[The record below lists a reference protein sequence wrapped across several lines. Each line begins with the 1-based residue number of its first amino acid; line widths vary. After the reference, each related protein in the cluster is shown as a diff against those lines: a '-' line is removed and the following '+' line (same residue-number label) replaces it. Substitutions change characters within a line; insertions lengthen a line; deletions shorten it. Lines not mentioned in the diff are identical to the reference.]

1 MNVNYVAPGPIT
13 EAFHQDNSFV
23 RGLMGPVGS
32 GKSTACCFEVLS
44 RALEQMPGPDGIRRS
59 RWAICRNTYPELKS
73 TTIKTWMDWYQDLA
87 TMKWDTPITSNIN
100 ISDIGDGTGLE
111 LEVIFM
117 ALDRPDDVGKLRSL
131 ELTGG
136 WMNEAS
142 EMEKAVLDM
151 LTQRVGRFPSK
162 RNGGPSWTGV
172 IMDTNPPDDDSWWY
186 KLAEEER
193 PEIFRFFKQPGG
205 LIQDMDPKSPT
216 YQQYIPNPLAENIQN
231 HSLGYQYYLNQ
242 LYGKTEDWI
251 RVFLLGQYGTTM
263 DGKPVYPEWN
273 EKVHY
278 SEMALTPVQGMPI
291 LLSFDFGLTPA
302 CAFLQMNSRGQ
313 LLVLKELVSEDMGI
327 RQFYSE
333 VVRPVIRGE
342 YSKHR
347 VEAVGDPAGN
357 MRSQTDEKTCMQE
370 LMELGILCEPAPT
383 NEFVARR
390 ESVAYFL
397 QRMSGGEPG
406 FVLDPSCKMLRK
418 GFNGGYRYERL
429 RVSGSARFKDRPV
442 KDKFSHIHDALQ
454 YGCLQMRSEMNP
466 VRSKTVHNHP
476 VAAGWV

>member
-1 MNVNYVAPGPIT
+1 
-13 EAFHQDNSFV
+13 
-23 RGLMGPVGS
+23 
-32 GKSTACCFEVLS
+32 
-44 RALEQMPGPDGIRRS
+44 
-59 RWAICRNTYPELKS
+59 
-73 TTIKTWMDWYQDLA
+73 MDWYQDLA

-117 ALDRPDDVGKLRSL
+117 ALDRPEDVGKLRSL

-151 LTQRVGRFPSK
+151 LTQRVGRYPSK
-162 RNGGPSWTGV
+162 RNGGPTWTGV

-186 KLAEEER
+186 RLSEEEK
-193 PEIFRFFKQPGG
+193 PDIYRFFKQPGG
-205 LIQDMDPKSPT
+205 LIQDLDPKSQS
-216 YQQYIPNPLAENIQN
+216 YRKYVPNPVAENVQN

-242 LYGKTEDWI
+242 TYGKTEDWI
-251 RVFLLGQYGTTM
+251 KVFLLGQYGTTL

-273 EKVHY
+273 EKAHM
-278 SEMALTPVQGMPI
+278 SESGVAPVQGMPI
-291 LLSFDFGLTPA
+291 MLSFDFGLTPA
-302 CAFLQMNSRGQ
+302 CVFLQMNSRGQ
-313 LLVLKELVSEDMGI
+313 LLVLRELVSEDMGI

-342 YSKHR
+342 YSR
-347 VEAVGDPAGN
+347 YRIEAVGDPAGN

-418 GFNGGYRYERL
+418 GFNGGYRFERL
-429 RVSGSARFKDRPV
+429 RVSGSTRFRDRPV

-466 VRSKTVHNHP
+466 IRSMTVQHHP
-476 VAAGWV
+476 IAAGWV

>member
-1 MNVNYVAPGPIT
+1 
-13 EAFHQDNSFV
+13 
-23 RGLMGPVGS
+23 
-32 GKSTACCFEVLS
+32 
-44 RALEQMPGPDGIRRS
+44 
-59 RWAICRNTYPELKS
+59 
-73 TTIKTWMDWYQDLA
+73 
-87 TMKWDTPITSNIN
+87 
-100 ISDIGDGTGLE
+100 
-111 LEVIFM
+111 
-117 ALDRPDDVGKLRSL
+117 
-131 ELTGG
+131 
-136 WMNEAS
+136 
-142 EMEKAVLDM
+142 
-151 LTQRVGRFPSK
+151 
-162 RNGGPSWTGV
+162 
-172 IMDTNPPDDDSWWY
+172 MDTNPPDDDSWWY

-216 YQQYIPNPLAENIQN
+216 YQQYVPNPQAENIQN

-273 EKVHY
+273 ERVHL
-278 SEMALTPVQGMPI
+278 SEMAITPIQGMPI

-454 YGCLQMRSEMNP
+454 YGCLQMRSEMSP
-466 VRSKTVHNHP
+466 IRSKTVHNHP

>member
-1 MNVNYVAPGPIT
+1 
-13 EAFHQDNSFV
+13 
-23 RGLMGPVGS
+23 
-32 GKSTACCFEVLS
+32 
-44 RALEQMPGPDGIRRS
+44 
-59 RWAICRNTYPELKS
+59 
-73 TTIKTWMDWYQDLA
+73 
-87 TMKWDTPITSNIN
+87 MKWDTPITSNIN

-429 RVSGSARFKDRPV
+429 RVSGSARFRDRPV

>member
-1 MNVNYVAPGPIT
+1 MNVNYVAPGPVS
-13 EAFHQDNSFV
+13 EAFHRDDSFV

-32 GKSTACCFEVLS
+32 GKSTACCFEILS
-44 RALEQMPGPDGIRRS
+44 RALEQKPSPDGIRRS

-87 TMKWDTPITSNIN
+87 VMKWDTPITSNIN

-429 RVSGSARFKDRPV
+429 RVSGSARFRDRPV

-466 VRSKTVHNHP
+466 IRSKTVHNHP

>member
-1 MNVNYVAPGPIT
+1 MNVSYEAPGSVCKD
-13 EAFHQDNSFV
+13 FHQDNSFV

-44 RALEQMPGPDGIRRS
+44 RALEQQPGPDGVRRS
-59 RWAICRNTYPELKS
+59 RWAVCRNTYPELKS

-100 ISDIGDGTGLE
+100 VSDIGDGTGLE

-117 ALDRPDDVGKLRSL
+117 ALDRPEDVGKLRSL

-186 KLAEEER
+186 KLAEEEK
-193 PEIFRFFKQPGG
+193 PEIYRFFKQPGG
-205 LIQDMDPKSPT
+205 LMLDSDPKSPT
-216 YQQYIPNPLAENIQN
+216 YQQHIPNPEAENVQN

-242 LYGKTEDWI
+242 VYGKSEDWI
-251 RVFLLGQYGTTM
+251 KVFLCGQYGTTM

-273 EKVHY
+273 EKVHL
-278 SEMALTPVQGMPI
+278 SELALSPIQGMPI
-291 LLSFDFGLTPA
+291 LLAFDFGLTPA

-313 LLVLKELVSEDMGI
+313 LLILKELVSEDMGI

-342 YSKHR
+342 FSKFR

-370 LMELGILCEPAPT
+370 LMELGLLCEPAPT
-383 NEFVARR
+383 NEFIARR
-390 ESVAYFL
+390 ESVAFFL
-397 QRMSGGEPG
+397 QRLSGGHPG
-406 FVLDPSCKMLRK
+406 FLLDPSCKMLRK

-429 RVSGSARFKDRPV
+429 RVGGGARYKDRPV

-454 YGCLQMRSEMNP
+454 YGCLHMRSEMNP
-466 VRSKTVHNHP
+466 VRAKTISHSP
-476 VAAGWV
+476 MAAGYV

>member
-1 MNVNYVAPGPIT
+1 
-13 EAFHQDNSFV
+13 
-23 RGLMGPVGS
+23 
-32 GKSTACCFEVLS
+32 
-44 RALEQMPGPDGIRRS
+44 
-59 RWAICRNTYPELKS
+59 
-73 TTIKTWMDWYQDLA
+73 MDWYQDLA

-117 ALDRPDDVGKLRSL
+117 ALDRPEDVGKLRSL

-216 YQQYIPNPLAENIQN
+216 YQQYVPNPQAENIQN

-242 LYGKTEDWI
+242 LYGKNEDWI

-273 EKVHY
+273 ERVHL
-278 SEMALTPVQGMPI
+278 SEMAITPIQGMPI

-466 VRSKTVHNHP
+466 IRSKTVHNHP

>member
-1 MNVNYVAPGPIT
+1 MT
-13 EAFHQDNSFV
+13 EKFHLDNSFV

-32 GKSTACCFEVLS
+32 GKSTACCFEILS
-44 RALEQMPGPDGIRRS
+44 RSLEQHPGPDGVRRS
-59 RWAICRNTYPELKS
+59 RWAVCRNTYPELKS

-87 TMKWDTPITSNIN
+87 VMKWDTPITSTIN
-100 ISDIGDGTGLE
+100 IADIGDGTGME

-117 ALDRPDDVGKLRSL
+117 ALDRPEDVGKLRSL

-151 LTQRVGRFPSK
+151 LTQRVGRYPSK

-172 IMDTNPPDDDSWWY
+172 VMDTNPPDDDSWYY
-186 KLAEEER
+186 KLAEEDT
-193 PEIFRFFKQPGG
+193 PEIFKFFKQPGG
-205 LIQDMDPKSPT
+205 LIQDKDTKSKN
-216 YQQYIPNPLAENIQN
+216 YLNYIPNPTAENIEN

-242 LYGKTEDWI
+242 VYGKTEDFI
-251 RVFLLGQYGTTM
+251 KVFLLGQYGTTM
-263 DGKPVYPEWN
+263 DGKPVYAEWS
-273 EKVHY
+273 EKFHY
-278 SEMALTPVQGMPI
+278 ATQELSPTQGMPI

-302 CAFLQMNSRGQ
+302 CAFLQMNSKGQ
-313 LLVLKELVSEDMGI
+313 LLILKELVSEDMGI

-333 VVRPVIRGE
+333 VVRPVLRGE
-342 YSKHR
+342 YSKFR

-370 LMELGILCEPAPT
+370 LMQLGMLCEPAPT
-383 NEFVARR
+383 NEFIARR

-397 QRMSGGEPG
+397 TRVSGGEPG
-406 FVLDPSCKMLRK
+406 FLLDPSCKMLRK

-429 RVSGSARFKDRPV
+429 RVGGGTRFRDRPV

-454 YGCLQMRSEMNP
+454 YGCLHMRTEMNP
-466 VRSKTVHNHP
+466 IRAKKVVNDP
-476 VAAGWV
+476 VAAGWI

>member
-1 MNVNYVAPGPIT
+1 
-13 EAFHQDNSFV
+13 
-23 RGLMGPVGS
+23 
-32 GKSTACCFEVLS
+32 
-44 RALEQMPGPDGIRRS
+44 
-59 RWAICRNTYPELKS
+59 
-73 TTIKTWMDWYQDLA
+73 
-87 TMKWDTPITSNIN
+87 MKWDTPITSNIN

-216 YQQYIPNPLAENIQN
+216 YQQYVPNPQAENIQN

-273 EKVHY
+273 ERVHL
-278 SEMALTPVQGMPI
+278 SEMAITPIQGMPI

-466 VRSKTVHNHP
+466 IRSKTVHNHP